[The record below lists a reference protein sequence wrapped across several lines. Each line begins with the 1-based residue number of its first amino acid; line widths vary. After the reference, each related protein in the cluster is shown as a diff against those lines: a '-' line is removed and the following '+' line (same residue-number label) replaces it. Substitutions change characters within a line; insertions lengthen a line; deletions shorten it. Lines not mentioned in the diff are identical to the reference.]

1 MVYGKKQTYFALFAT
16 ILAGCLLHF
25 LYALWPSAFTAL
37 LSPTCESIWEHLKIL
52 IWPYLTAALV
62 LTWNRPTGIRPW
74 LLSLLI
80 LCSGMLAAGYLYH
93 ILLGGRSFWFDF
105 ALYLLLLLFGFWF
118 PQRFSGPFRALKWKL
133 PVAGVLLLVLLT
145 VLFTLRPPDR
155 LLFVDLSGANTW
167 SQLPC

>member
-16 ILAGCLLHF
+16 ILAGCLFHF
-25 LYALWPSAFTAL
+25 LYALWPNAFTAL

-118 PQRFSGPFRALKWKL
+118 PQRFSGPFHALKWKL

-155 LLFVDLSGANTW
+155 LLFVDLSGTNTW